1 MLNAVSRSGA
11 IADTGGFMVDRIPS
25 SVVVANPDD
34 PESGGGFD
42 QLVAL

>member
-1 MLNAVSRSGA
+1 
-11 IADTGGFMVDRIPS
+11 MVDRIPS

-42 QLVAL
+42 RVVAL